1 MHDEKQNFALISTEE
16 SLKILET
23 SKNGLDKTEVEKRR
37 KHYGINELAQE
48 KDETL
53 FLVFLRQFK
62 DPFIYMLLAAG
73 IIVGLLGEVTDTL
86 TILAVLLVN
95 AVIGS
100 IQEGKAQNTLKALK
114 KLVTTNATVIRE
126 GIEESVQDIELV
138 PGDILI
144 LREGDKVSADARLL
158 DGNLGVSEAALT
170 GESISVFKNTRVLKD
185 ETEIFGQSNMVFRG
199 TDITSGYATAVVTAT
214 GLRTEIGKITKT
226 IPLNQTGIPLQKQ
239 IEVLSRRLLWFI
251 GIFSVLL
258 FVIGEIRGLG
268 AVLMFKVAVSLAVS
282 MIPEGL
288 PVAITLVLAD
298 GVYRM
303 SKQNALIRKP
313 RAIESLGETTVLA
326 CDKTGTLTRNELQV
340 EKVFCGG
347 RVFTVIGEGYS
358 PDAEI
363 TFEGDKIKNTLE
375 PELQNS
381 AVIAALCN
389 KASVIYEEKE
399 KRFRVLGDPTEGALV
414 VFGNRLGL
422 TKQTLLPHTKI
433 LSEIPFDYKK
443 RFRAVAVKIGNSKSL
458 LAVGA
463 SEAIL
468 PLCGLEASEKEIIQR
483 TIKEFSSLG
492 LRVLAGAYK
501 SDVEVLPS
509 GELPEMEFACV
520 FGLSDSLHSEVPE
533 MVSKLENAGIA
544 VVLITGDNKIT
555 AEAIGRK
562 AGILKGDGLVMTGD
576 EISELPTS
584 KIHSLLSK
592 IKVFARITPEHKLK
606 IIELYRK
613 RGDTVAMTG
622 DGVNDVP
629 ALVDADLGVSMGIT
643 GTSVAK
649 EASDMILLDDKLSSI
664 VAAVEEGRNIFKT
677 IQKVL
682 MYLFSTNAGE
692 ALTITLTLILGL
704 PIPLLP
710 VQIIWLNFITDGFMT
725 VALGLEKKEDN
736 LLLNKPRN
744 KEKLIGRSELK
755 QIALHAIVIAIG
767 SVLVF
772 NYFYKSDLVHAY
784 SVTLT
789 LLSVFQWFRAWSSRD
804 RNKSIFRTNPFGNP
818 WLIGATLI
826 VIGLQV
832 AALYTP
838 FFNRILKTTP
848 ISFNEWVAIILI
860 ASSIIWVEEIRKAIN
875 TNRRRLT

>member
-1 MHDEKQNFALISTEE
+1 MNDEKQNFALESTEE
-16 SLKILET
+16 SLKILRT
-23 SKNGLDKTEVEKRR
+23 DKNGLDKFEVEKRR
-37 KHYGINELAQE
+37 KHFGLNELAQE
-48 KDETL
+48 KDESL
-53 FLVFLRQFK
+53 FVVFLRQFK

-73 IIVGLLGEVTDTL
+73 VVVGLLGEMTDTF

-114 KLVTTNATVIRE
+114 KLVTTETTVTRE
-126 GIEESVQDIELV
+126 GVEKSVQDIELV

-144 LREGDKVSADARLL
+144 LREGDKVSADARLI
-158 DGNLGVSEAALT
+158 DGNVGVSEAALT
-170 GESISVFKNTRVLKD
+170 GESISVFKNNRALKD
-185 ETEIFGQSNMVFRG
+185 KTTIFGQNNMVFRG
-199 TDITSGYATAVVTAT
+199 TNITSGYATAVVTAT

-226 IPLNQTGIPLQKQ
+226 IPLNQTEIPLQKQ
-239 IEVLSRRLLWFI
+239 IEVLSKKLLWFI

-258 FVIGEIRGLG
+258 FTIGEIRGLDTT
-268 AVLMFKVAVSLAVS
+268 LMFKVVVSLAVS
-282 MIPEGL
+282 IIPEGL
-288 PVAITLVLAD
+288 PVAITLALAA

-303 SKQNALIRKP
+303 SKRNALIRKL
-313 RAIESLGETTVLA
+313 RAIESLGQANILV

-340 EKVFCGG
+340 EKIFCGG
-347 RVFTVIGEGYS
+347 KIFTVSGEGYN
-358 PDAEI
+358 PKAEI
-363 TFEGDKIKNTLE
+363 RLDGEKIKNTFE
-375 PELQNS
+375 PALQNS

-389 KASVIYEEKE
+389 KASVIYSEEERRYK
-399 KRFRVLGDPTEGALV
+399 VLGDPTEGALV

-443 RFRAVAVKIGNSKSL
+443 RFRAVVVRLGNSKSI

-468 PLCGLEASEKEIIQR
+468 PLCDLEASEKESILR
-483 TIKEFSSLG
+483 KIKEFSTLG
-492 LRVLAGAYK
+492 LRVLVGAYK
-501 SDVEVLPS
+501 ADS
-509 GELPEMEFACV
+509 ELQLSNEMPKMEFCCV
-520 FGLSDSLHSEVPE
+520 YGLSDSLHTEVPE
-533 MVSKLENAGIA
+533 MVRKLERAGVS
-544 VVLITGDNKIT
+544 VVMITGDNKIT
-555 AEAIGRK
+555 AETIGKK
-562 AGILKGDGLVMTGD
+562 AGILKDNDLVMTGD
-576 EISELPTS
+576 EILELPTG

-613 RGDTVAMTG
+613 RGDIVAMTG
-622 DGVNDVP
+622 DGVNDAP

-704 PIPLLP
+704 PLPLLP
-710 VQIIWLNFITDGFMT
+710 VQIIWLNFVTDGFMT

-736 LLLNKPRN
+736 LLLSKPRN
-744 KEKLIGRSELK
+744 KEKLIGRSEFK
-755 QIALHAIVIAIG
+755 QIALHASVIAIG

-784 SVTLT
+784 SITLT

-804 RNKSIFRTNPFGNP
+804 RNTSIFRANPFSNP
-818 WLIGATLI
+818 WLISATLI

-832 AALYTP
+832 LALYTP

-848 ISFNEWVAIILI
+848 ISFNEWVALLLI
-860 ASSIIWVEEIRKAIN
+860 ASSIIWIEEIRKAISSK
-875 TNRRRLT
+875 RR